1 MNYLFMLR
9 IINNMGYTNIHEDW
23 DISTAQHTF
32 DWRIYIYIF
41 SVSRSDEV
49 VSIHNFAGIYNCT
62 STDAES
68 KWSALECDWM
78 SVCVCVWVCVHNQ
91 SGRNGRIA
99 QDLLANRLKYDPSCC
114 CCCRWNIV
122 SDYIFIFVVFDVRT
136 CYGTMAFHVWM
147 GAAHTCNR
155 PITCH
160 HQRLLEDGVSQPK
173 QQHQQ
178 NITI

>member
-1 MNYLFMLR
+1 MRNR
-9 IINNMGYTNIHEDW
+9 NDPHWNAIEW
-23 DISTAQHTF
+23 
-32 DWRIYIYIF
+32 
-41 SVSRSDEV
+41 
-49 VSIHNFAGIYNCT
+49 
-62 STDAES
+62 
-68 KWSALECDWM
+68 
-78 SVCVCVWVCVHNQ
+78 VCVCVWVCVHNQ

-122 SDYIFIFVVFDVRT
+122 PDYIFIFVVFDVRT

-173 QQHQQ
+173 KTTPTKY
-178 NITI
+178 NDIIIRTNALLAIDKPFSNWIFGIWDENMD